1 MGLKEFLA
9 EIEKQVNQ
17 ECISNSCSGDGCRV
31 YLTDVSF
38 ERVIVDLECEFESR
52 KSHKQR
58 CDYILFYSDRSDK
71 LVVVLI
77 ELKSGRFKVLDVVNQ
92 LQGGADFVTEVF
104 GRLPKPAAVALRS
117 LAVTCIPV
125 LFHGRGIDKSQ
136 RYKLERAKIRLRRQT
151 AAIQKGKCG
160 QARNLASV
168 LNR

>member
-1 MGLKEFLA
+1 MFHL
-9 EIEKQVNQ
+9 I
-17 ECISNSCSGDGCRV
+17 
-31 YLTDVSF
+31 
-38 ERVIVDLECEFESR
+38 RVIVNLECEFESR
-52 KSHKQR
+52 KSSKQR
-58 CDYILFYSDRSDK
+58 CDYILFFKDNENK

-77 ELKSGRFKVLDVVNQ
+77 ELKSGTFKALDVANQ
-92 LQGGADFVTEVF
+92 LQGGVDFVTEVF

-125 LFHGRGIDKSQ
+125 LFHGRGVDKSQ

-151 AAIQKGKCG
+151 ASIQKGKCG